1 MDDEWIIRGTA
12 LRSVDLFRRTR
23 IERISS
29 KTIDRLRRKS
39 HKAALTYDAAELLY
53 FILIIYVIDFYFF
66 SHAASSF
73 CNRSR
78 ARYRRSL

>member
-1 MDDEWIIRGTA
+1 MDDERIIRGTA

-23 IERISS
+23 IERISA

-53 FILIIYVIDFYFF
+53 FILII
-66 SHAASSF
+66 
-73 CNRSR
+73 
-78 ARYRRSL
+78 

>member
-1 MDDEWIIRGTA
+1 MDDERIIRGAA

-29 KTIDRLRRKS
+29 KTIDCLCRKS
-39 HKAALTYDAAELLY
+39 YKAALTNDTAEPLY
-53 FILIIYVIDFYFF
+53 FILIIYVVDFYFF